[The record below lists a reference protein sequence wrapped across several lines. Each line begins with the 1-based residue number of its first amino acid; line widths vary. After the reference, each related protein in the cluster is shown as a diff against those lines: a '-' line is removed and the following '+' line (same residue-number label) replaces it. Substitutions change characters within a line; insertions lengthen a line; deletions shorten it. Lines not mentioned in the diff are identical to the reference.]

1 MIRTVIFKEDMMIST
16 VIFKRKY
23 RRYAVIFKRNVV
35 NYMMSGSKGQNPIVL
50 AQRGLRPWDP
60 QNTSK

>member
-1 MIRTVIFKEDMMIST
+1 MLLSSVRLHLQVTDREIKGYEAAI
-16 VIFKRKY
+16 
-23 RRYAVIFKRNVV
+23 VV
-35 NYMMSGSKGQNPIVL
+35 HINMMSGAKGQNPIVL